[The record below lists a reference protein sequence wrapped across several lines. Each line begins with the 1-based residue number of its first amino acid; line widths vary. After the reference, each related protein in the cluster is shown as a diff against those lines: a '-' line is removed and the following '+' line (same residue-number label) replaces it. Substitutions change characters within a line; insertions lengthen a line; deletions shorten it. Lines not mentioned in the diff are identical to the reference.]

1 MPEKTLSGMI
11 ASGELDC
18 VIIARPPNSFREKH
32 PDVVRLF
39 PDYESIEQRYY
50 EDTRIYPIMH
60 VIAIRKAVLEGRP
73 WVARN
78 LYNAFEESK
87 RRSLDRILD
96 PAVSRYPVPWMT
108 AYTASVQE
116 KFGRDPFPY

>member
-39 PDYESIEQRYY
+39 PDYEAIEQKYY
-50 EDTRIYPIMH
+50 EQTRVYPIMH
-60 VIAIRKAVLEGRP
+60 VIALRKSILEGKPGSR
-73 WVARN
+73 AISITHSRN
-78 LYNAFEESK
+78 PNA
-87 RRSLDRILD
+87 
-96 PAVSRYPVPWMT
+96 A
-108 AYTASVQE
+108 ASSA
-116 KFGRDPFPY
+116 FSIPPCRAIRCRG